1 MALHDIQAGGVSCDA
16 GVSYELQRSRCFSL
30 KCICRACEAV
40 PMGMVL
46 AIGNERA
53 CERPALRMS
62 RGQSALQDYHWLEL
76 IFLMLRS
83 GRISIHQATS
93 RCDFFGMRPAVGLRP
108 LSCELWTCSLYL
120 SHDSMM

>member
-1 MALHDIQAGGVSCDA
+1 MALHDVQAGEVSCDA
-16 GVSYELQRSRCFSL
+16 VVPCELHRCRCFFL

-62 RGQSALQDYHWLEL
+62 RAPSALQD
-76 IFLMLRS
+76 
-83 GRISIHQATS
+83 
-93 RCDFFGMRPAVGLRP
+93 
-108 LSCELWTCSLYL
+108 
-120 SHDSMM
+120 